1 MREPR
6 AMSAALGGAALPA
19 SAAPRRTSDVLSA
32 LAAEHAGERIT
43 IGDIVRGLG
52 DRAFGMLLFAF
63 AAPNLPPLG
72 IPGLSSV
79 CAVPLLML
87 ALQLMAGRAEPALPS
102 WVTARSIPTVA
113 FRRLV
118 AFVVPWLARAERLVR
133 PRAAIAVSGAGER
146 AAGAVIAVLA
156 FVLVLPIPFG
166 NLLPAIAI
174 ALFALAIVERDGLAA
189 LAGHV
194 AAVVSLAVVAGVVIG
209 SAELAMAA
217 WRFLFDA

>member
-1 MREPR
+1 MRDRP
-6 AMSAALGGAALPA
+6 AAAAPMDAIALIA
-19 SAAPRRTSDVLSA
+19 SAPPRRTSEILSA
-32 LAAEHAGERIT
+32 LAASHAGERIT
-43 IGDIVRGLG
+43 VGNIMCGLG

-79 CAVPLLML
+79 CAVPLLIL

-102 WVTARSIPTVA
+102 WVTARSMPTAA

-118 AFVVPWLARAERLVR
+118 AFVVPWLGRAERLVR
-133 PRAAIAVSGAGER
+133 PRAAFAASGVGER

-156 FVLVLPIPFG
+156 LVLVLPIPFG
-166 NLLPAIAI
+166 NLLPAVAI

-189 LAGHV
+189 LAGHI

-217 WRFLFDA
+217 WRYLFDA

>member
-1 MREPR
+1 MQDPR
-6 AMSAALGGAALPA
+6 AVSAAFAGAACPA

-32 LAAEHAGERIT
+32 LAAGHTGERIT
-43 IGDIVRGLG
+43 VGDIVRGLG

-79 CAVPLLML
+79 CAVPLLIL
-87 ALQLMAGRAEPALPS
+87 AVQLVAGRAAPALPA
-102 WVTARSIPTVA
+102 WVMARSMPISA

-118 AFVVPWLARAERLVR
+118 GVVVPWLARAERLVR

-146 AAGAVIAVLA
+146 AAGAAIAILA

-194 AAVVSLAVVAGVVIG
+194 AAAVSLAVVAGVVIG

-217 WRFLFDA
+217 WRLLFDA